1 MRGFRRI
8 FLRRDPCTHRE
19 HGLGYLQHVTGK
31 GNMGTEAKDR
41 QKAYRDR
48 MRAADMAP
56 LHDWVPEESVGLVR
70 DIIRLLRETAP
81 DRRARKAK

>member
-1 MRGFRRI
+1 
-8 FLRRDPCTHRE
+8 
-19 HGLGYLQHVTGK
+19 
-31 GNMGTEAKDR
+31 MGTEAKDR

-56 LHDWVPEESVGLVR
+56 LHDWVPSESIDLVR

-81 DRRARKAK
+81 ERREREKTKTKT